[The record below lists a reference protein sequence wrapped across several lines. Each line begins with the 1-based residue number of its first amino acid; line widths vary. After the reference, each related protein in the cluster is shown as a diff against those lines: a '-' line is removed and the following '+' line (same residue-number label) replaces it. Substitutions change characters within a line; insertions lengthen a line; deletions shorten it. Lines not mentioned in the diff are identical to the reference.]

1 MNCFFVS
8 CEIAENPD
16 LVGKKVAVGANRFDH
31 KGIITAASYEARRY
45 GVRSAMSVVEA
56 LRKCPDLIIIE
67 PNMSMY
73 SEYSRQFFEYF
84 LKITPLVEPASIDE
98 GYLDITDVCEP
109 EKAVSLA
116 EKIQR
121 ELLNTLKLP
130 CSIGIAPNKFLA
142 KMASDMK
149 KPLGI
154 TILRKRE
161 IAEKLWPLPVSNMI
175 GVGKKTLE
183 MLDAL
188 GIKTIGELA
197 NYPNFS
203 LLKEMLGETNA
214 TSLVYHANGGGSNE
228 VDTNHFNDVTSI
240 SNSQTFENEEYS
252 VEKMKLVMK
261 ILINTMCNRMEKQN
275 IKAFNY
281 RLQLKYNTFKV
292 TSKSV
297 TLPNPTSDSRRV
309 YKLLESIFDD
319 FYDKSYPLRLIGV
332 AASRVIESKDEVKQ
346 MSIFDSLDEEQK
358 SYEIDHLIRD
368 INKEIGVNLL
378 KKGVKMDN
386 EHTNNK
392 NFEKFSKAWRDDIKK
407 ETNHIEKI
415 KNFENVD

>member
-16 LVGKKVAVGANRFDH
+16 LASKIVAVGANRFDH

-45 GVRSAMSVVEA
+45 GIHSAMSVNEA

-67 PNMSMY
+67 PNMSLY
-73 SEYSRQFFEYF
+73 SEYSKQFFEYV

-109 EKAVSLA
+109 EKAVELA
-116 EKIQR
+116 EKIQK
-121 ELLNTLKLP
+121 ELLNTFKLP

-161 IAEKLWPLPVSNMI
+161 VAEKLWPLPVSNMI
-175 GVGKKTLE
+175 GVGKRTLE
-183 MLDAL
+183 MLNAL

-197 NYPNFS
+197 QYSNFA
-203 LLKEMLGETNA
+203 LLKEMIGETNA

-228 VDTNHFNDVTSI
+228 IDINRFNDVTSI

-275 IKAFNY
+275 LKAFNY
-281 RLQLKYNTFKV
+281 RLQLKYNTLKV
-292 TSKSV
+292 ASKSV
-297 TLPNPTSDSRRV
+297 TLPNPTSDSRKV
-309 YKLLESIFDD
+309 YQLLESIFDD

-332 AASRVIESKDEVKQ
+332 AASKVIESKDEIKQ
-346 MSIFDSLDEEQK
+346 ISIFDSLDEEQK
-358 SYEIDHLIRD
+358 RYEIDHLIHD
-368 INKEIGVNLL
+368 INTEVGVNVL
-378 KKGVKMDN
+378 KRGLKVESEK
-386 EHTNNK
+386 TNDK
-392 NFEKFSKAWRDDIKK
+392 NFEKFSKSWRDEVKK
-407 ETNHIEKI
+407 ETN
-415 KNFENVD
+415 NV

>member
-16 LVGKKVAVGANRFDH
+16 LAGKIVAVGANRFDH

-45 GVRSAMSVVEA
+45 GVHSAMSVAEA

-67 PNMSMY
+67 PNMSLY
-73 SEYSRQFFEYF
+73 SEYSKQFFEYV

-98 GYLDITDVCEP
+98 GYLDITDVCKP
-109 EKAVSLA
+109 EKAVELA
-116 EKIQR
+116 EKIQK
-121 ELLNTLKLP
+121 ELLKIFKLP

-175 GVGKKTLE
+175 GVGKRTLE

-197 NYPNFS
+197 HYSNFA
-203 LLKEMLGETNA
+203 LLKEMIGETSA

-228 VDTNHFNDVTSI
+228 IDINRFNDVTSI

-275 IKAFNY
+275 LKAFNY
-281 RLQLKYNTFKV
+281 RLQLKYNTLKV
-292 TSKSV
+292 ASKSI
-297 TLPNPTSDSRRV
+297 TLPNPTSDSRKV
-309 YKLLESIFDD
+309 YQLLESIFDD

-332 AASRVIESKDEVKQ
+332 AASKVIESKDEIKQ
-346 MSIFDSLDEEQK
+346 ISIFDSLDEEQK
-358 SYEIDHLIRD
+358 RYEIDHLIHD
-368 INKEIGVNLL
+368 INTEVGVNVL
-378 KKGVKMDN
+378 KRGLKVESEKIND
-386 EHTNNK
+386 K
-392 NFEKFSKAWRDDIKK
+392 NFEKFSKSWRDEMKK
-407 ETNHIEKI
+407 ETNS
-415 KNFENVD
+415 V